1 MNHYINIVAIKVFDR
16 IKEAGK
22 IQTVLSKYGSSIKTR
37 FGFHELN
44 DSVCSRN
51 ALIILELAG
60 EAESSTQ
67 IIEELKTIGGIKTEI
82 MKFKI

>member
-1 MNHYINIVAIKVFDR
+1 MNEEINIVAIKVIDR

-22 IQTVLSKYGSSIKTR
+22 IQAVLSKYGSAIKTR

-60 EAESSTQ
+60 ESASDKK
-67 IIEELKTIGGIKTEI
+67 ICDELNEIGGIKTEI

>member
-1 MNHYINIVAIKVFDR
+1 MNAEINIVAIKVIDR

-22 IQTVLSKYGSSIKTR
+22 IQSILSKYGSAIKTR

-60 EAESSTQ
+60 KDESDSQ
-67 IIEELKTIGGIKTEI
+67 IIEELKEIGGIKTEI
-82 MKFKI
+82 MKFEI

>member
-1 MNHYINIVAIKVFDR
+1 MNAEINIIAIKVIDR

-22 IQTVLSKYGSSIKTR
+22 IQTVLSKHGSAIKTR

-60 EAESSTQ
+60 ENANDKK
-67 IIEELKTIGGIKTEI
+67 IIEELNEIGGIKTEI
-82 MKFKI
+82 MKFEI

>member
-1 MNHYINIVAIKVFDR
+1 MNADINIIAIKVLDR

-22 IQTVLSKYGSSIKTR
+22 IQALLSEYGSAIKTR

-60 EAESSTQ
+60 DSKIDNV
-67 IIEELKTIGGIKTEI
+67 IIEELKKIGGIKIEI